1 MASHRG
7 DTIGKALNKCLKDW
21 GITKLYTITVDNVSS
36 NNVTL
41 SYLTRYMSLQNENIF
56 LKEEYMHLRVVP
68 KNENPNLEIETLK
81 VWSISFWLI
90 KRYFFFL

>member
-1 MASHRG
+1 MANHRG
-7 DTIGKALNKCLKDW
+7 DTIGKALYKGLKDW
-21 GITKLYTITVDNVSS
+21 GLYTITIDICSS

-41 SYLTRYMSLQNENIF
+41 SYLTRYMSLQNENNF
-56 LKEEYMHLRVVP
+56 LKEEYMHLRVVL

-81 VWSISFWLI
+81 VWSISFWMI